1 MCIAIYKPEGKI
13 IPYATLKECYD
24 ANPDGAG
31 FMYAEDKKLH
41 IEKGFFSL
49 ESFYD
54 AYVKHQDKQAVLHFR
69 IKTHGKIDTTNCH
82 PFAVNSSLGFVHNG
96 VISGFGDANHSD
108 TIGFNNGVLQPLVN
122 KWGNLALFQDPMKD
136 LIESRIGYSKL
147 IFLDRHGNHNILN
160 ESKGVWD
167 EGIWYSN
174 TSYKPYVP
182 VATPSYS
189 KSTYNWKNKKW
200 YDSDDD
206 YHSYNPYMYGA
217 KKVAPIKAKAATY
230 LKEGD
235 LVELLNNVTDETTKI
250 MYEVGEL
257 FEVVA
262 VNQDFTADLM
272 YENMKGDPEFVYNVP
287 FHSLS
292 WVDDMEEEDPVGK
305 PAYQKYPS
313 PYLLKGNK

>member
-49 ESFYD
+49 QSFYE
-54 AYVKHQDKQAVLHFR
+54 AYVKHQDKKAVLHFR

-82 PFAVNSSLGFVHNG
+82 PFAVNSSLAFVHNG
-96 VISGFGDANHSD
+96 IISGFGDSDHSD
-108 TIGFNNGVLQPLVN
+108 TIGFNHGVLQPLVN

-160 ESKGVWD
+160 EAKGIWD
-167 EGIWYSN
+167 DGVWYSN
-174 TSYKPYVP
+174 NSYKPYVAPITTNWYSKIYDNKDWRKP
-182 VATPSYS
+182 VATY
-189 KSTYNWKNKKW
+189 
-200 YDSDDD
+200 
-206 YHSYNPYMYGA
+206 
-217 KKVAPIKAKAATY
+217 KAKTPAKNIG
-230 LKEGD
+230 LKIGD
-235 LVELLNNVTDETTKI
+235 LVELLDDITDDATKKVF
-250 MYEVGEL
+250 EKGEL
-257 FEVVA
+257 AEVVA
-262 VNQDFTADLM
+262 INKDFTCDLM
-272 YENMKGDPEFVYNVP
+272 IDGFDGDSQFLYNVSY
-287 FHSLS
+287 HSLT
-292 WVDDMEEEDPVGK
+292 WVDNFDEDDSIDPVGK